1 MKELKNFKKS
11 ETIIASIVAMAIG
24 ILLIILRS
32 SLIGI
37 VMTVIGV
44 ALIGFGVIDLLQ
56 HQIPPAVIKMVI
68 GAVIIVCGWVLVEA
82 VLYIL
87 AALMLILGG
96 LLLYDKLKNRVHYQ
110 KLWMAF
116 LDYALPAGL
125 LLIGGLLLF
134 NQTAARDVILVICG
148 ILTTI
153 EGTVTLINALSDD

>member
-96 LLLYDKLKNRVHYQ
+96 LLQ
-110 KLWMAF
+110 
-116 LDYALPAGL
+116 
-125 LLIGGLLLF
+125 
-134 NQTAARDVILVICG
+134 
-148 ILTTI
+148 
-153 EGTVTLINALSDD
+153 

>member
-37 VMTVIGV
+37 VMTAIGI
-44 ALIGFGVIDLLQ
+44 ALIGFGIIDLLQ

-110 KLWMAF
+110 KMWMAL

-125 LLIGGLLLF
+125 LLIGALLLF

-153 EGTVTLINALSDD
+153 EGAVTLINALTDD